1 MVEAAE
7 SIPAPARRG
16 GGRTSDKTMATTLI
30 GTHGLEHIYAHS
42 FPVLVTA
49 IYESLALNPLQFGVM
64 LAVRQLSGGLT
75 SVGGGFFVDIFRYRS
90 GQVLGISMGL
100 IGLGYLLVALAPTY
114 LFIIVALVVA
124 SAGSALWHPPA
135 LGLLARRFPR
145 QRGLYISLHRS
156 MGNVG
161 DLAGPLIAGALLG
174 ITSWR
179 WIMGGGTPVLLLLG
193 VIVLILLWNVGGPKP
208 GPVALA
214 DNLKSQL
221 SSLRESFRG
230 TGMWPIFTVSA
241 VRGMGDRSYIAFL
254 PIYLQEQLG
263 MGPGWIGIY
272 VALVAAPGIVSG
284 PLFGTLS
291 DRIGRKSI
299 IAFCMLTA
307 VVLSITTLAAGGN
320 IVFSLLS
327 VTLFGVFHS
336 SVNSLTQA
344 AAIDVAE
351 GRGLDATFMGL
362 MWGSNAAFSSAAFVL
377 VGLLIKLTN
386 DSWAIA
392 FYSAAALFFVGFLA
406 TLAMPNSRSTNI
418 QPT

>member
-1 MVEAAE
+1 MVETTE
-7 SIPAPARRG
+7 TVPAPARQE

-49 IYESLALNPLQFGVM
+49 IYESMALDPIQAGVM
-64 LAVRQLSGGLT
+64 SAVRQLTGGLT
-75 SVGGGFFVDIFRYRS
+75 SVGSGFFVDIFRYRS

-100 IGLGYLLVALAPTY
+100 IGLGYLMVALSPTY
-114 LFIIVALVVA
+114 TILLAALAVA

-135 LGLLARRFPR
+135 LGLLARRFPS

-174 ITSWR
+174 VVSWR

-208 GPVALA
+208 GPINLVS
-214 DNLKSQL
+214 NLKSQMI
-221 SSLRESFRG
+221 SLRESFRG
-230 TGMWPIFTVSA
+230 TGMWSIFIVSA
-241 VRGMGDRSYIAFL
+241 VRGMGDRSYIFFL
-254 PIYLQEQLG
+254 PFYLRQELG
-263 MGPGWIGIY
+263 MGFFM
-272 VALVAAPGIVSG
+272 VSVHVSLVAAPGIVSG
-284 PLFGTLS
+284 PIFGALS
-291 DRIGRKSI
+291 DRIGRKLI
-299 IAFCMLTA
+299 IAFLMLIA
-307 VVLSITTLAAGGN
+307 VVLSITTIIVGGG
-320 IVFSLLS
+320 LLMTLS
-327 VTLFGVFHS
+327 IGLFGLFHS

-362 MWGSNAAFSSAAFVL
+362 MWGSNAAFSAAAAGVL
-377 VGLLIKLTN
+377 GILINHYN
-386 DSWAIA
+386 DDWGIA
-392 FYSAAALFFVGFLA
+392 FYSAAILFFLGFLT
-406 TLAMPNSRSTNI
+406 TLAMPNSKSTNS

>member
-1 MVEAAE
+1 VVEAAE
-7 SIPAPARRG
+7 SVPAPTKPQR
-16 GGRTSDKTMATTLI
+16 GRTSDKTMATTLI

-75 SVGGGFFVDIFRYRS
+75 SVGSGFFVDIFRYRS

-114 LFIIVALVVA
+114 LFIIIALVVA

-135 LGLLARRFPR
+135 L

-156 MGNVG
+156 VGNVG

-174 ITSWR
+174 AVSWR

-208 GPVALA
+208 GPIALA

-254 PIYLQEQLG
+254 PIYLQEQLS

-291 DRIGRKSI
+291 DRIGRKFI
-299 IAFCMLTA
+299 IALCMLTA

-320 IVFSLLS
+320 IVLSLLS

-362 MWGSNAAFSSAAFVL
+362 MWGSNAAFSSAAFVV

-386 DSWAIA
+386 DGWAIA

-406 TLAMPNSRSTNI
+406 TLAMPNSRSTNSE
-418 QPT
+418 PT

>member
-7 SIPAPARRG
+7 SVPAPTKPQR
-16 GGRTSDKTMATTLI
+16 GRTSDKTMATTLI

-75 SVGGGFFVDIFRYRS
+75 SVGSGFFVDIFRYRS

-114 LFIIVALVVA
+114 LFIIIALVVA

-156 MGNVG
+156 VGNVG

-174 ITSWR
+174 AVSWR

-193 VIVLILLWNVGGPKP
+193 VVVLILLWNVGGPKP
-208 GPVALA
+208 GPIALA

-254 PIYLQEQLG
+254 PIYLQEQLS

-291 DRIGRKSI
+291 DRIGRKFI
-299 IAFCMLTA
+299 IALCMLTA

-320 IVFSLLS
+320 IVLSLLS

-362 MWGSNAAFSSAAFVL
+362 MWGSNAAFSSAAFVV

-386 DSWAIA
+386 DGWAIA

-406 TLAMPNSRSTNI
+406 TLAMPNSRSTNSE
-418 QPT
+418 PT

>member
-1 MVEAAE
+1 MVEATE
-7 SIPAPARRG
+7 SIPAPARQG

-30 GTHGLEHIYAHS
+30 GAHGLEHIYAHS
-42 FPVLVTA
+42 FPVIVTA
-49 IYESLALNPLQFGVM
+49 IYESLALDPIQAGVM
-64 LAVRQLSGGLT
+64 SAVRQLTGGLT
-75 SVGGGFFVDIFRYRS
+75 SVGSGFFVDIFRYRS

-100 IGLGYLLVALAPTY
+100 IGLGYLLVAISPTY
-114 LFIIVALVVA
+114 TILLAALVVA

-174 ITSWR
+174 VVSWR

-208 GPVALA
+208 GPINLVS
-214 DNLKSQL
+214 NLKSQMI
-221 SSLRESFRG
+221 SLRESFRG
-230 TGMWPIFTVSA
+230 TGMWSIFIVSA
-241 VRGMGDRSYIAFL
+241 VRGMGDRSYIFFL
-254 PIYLQEQLG
+254 PFYLRQELG
-263 MGPGWIGIY
+263 MGFFM
-272 VALVAAPGIVSG
+272 VSVHVSLVAAPGIVSG
-284 PLFGTLS
+284 PIFGALS
-291 DRIGRKSI
+291 DRIGRKLI
-299 IAFCMLTA
+299 IAFLMLVA
-307 VVLSITTLAAGGN
+307 VVLSITTIIVGGG
-320 IVFSLLS
+320 LLMTLS
-327 VTLFGVFHS
+327 IGLFGLFHS

-362 MWGSNAAFSSAAFVL
+362 MWGSNAAFSAAAAGVL
-377 VGLLIKLTN
+377 GILINRYN
-386 DSWAIA
+386 DDWGIA
-392 FYSAAALFFVGFLA
+392 FYSAAILFFLGFLT
-406 TLAMPNSRSTNI
+406 TLAMPNSKSTNS

>member
-7 SIPAPARRG
+7 SVPAPTKPQR
-16 GGRTSDKTMATTLI
+16 GRTSDKTMATTLI

-75 SVGGGFFVDIFRYRS
+75 SVGSGFFVDIFRYRS

-114 LFIIVALVVA
+114 LFIIIALVVA

-156 MGNVG
+156 VGNVG

-174 ITSWR
+174 AVSWR

-193 VIVLILLWNVGGPKP
+193 VVVLILLWNVGGPKP
-208 GPVALA
+208 GPIALA

-254 PIYLQEQLG
+254 PIYLQEQLS

-284 PLFGTLS
+284 PLFGALS
-291 DRIGRKSI
+291 DRIGRKFI
-299 IAFCMLTA
+299 IALCMLTA

-320 IVFSLLS
+320 IVLSLLS

-362 MWGSNAAFSSAAFVL
+362 MWGSNAAFSSAAFVV

-386 DSWAIA
+386 DGWAIA

-406 TLAMPNSRSTNI
+406 TLAMPNSRSTNSE
-418 QPT
+418 PT

>member
-1 MVEAAE
+1 MVEATE
-7 SIPAPARRG
+7 SVPAPTRQG

-49 IYESLALNPLQFGVM
+49 IYESMALDPIQAGVM
-64 LAVRQLSGGLT
+64 SAVRQLTGGLT
-75 SVGGGFFVDIFRYRS
+75 SVGSGFFVDIFRYRS

-100 IGLGYLLVALAPTY
+100 IGLGYLMVALSPTY
-114 LFIIVALVVA
+114 TILLAALVVA

-135 LGLLARRFPR
+135 LGLLARRFPS

-174 ITSWR
+174 VVSWR

-208 GPVALA
+208 GPINLVS
-214 DNLKSQL
+214 NLKSQMI
-221 SSLRESFRG
+221 SLRESFRG
-230 TGMWPIFTVSA
+230 TGMWSIFIVSA
-241 VRGMGDRSYIAFL
+241 VRGMGDRSYIFFL
-254 PIYLQEQLG
+254 PFYLRQELG
-263 MGPGWIGIY
+263 MGFFM
-272 VALVAAPGIVSG
+272 VSVHVSLVAAPGIVSG
-284 PLFGTLS
+284 PIFGALS
-291 DRIGRKSI
+291 DRIGRKLI
-299 IAFCMLTA
+299 IAFLMLIA
-307 VVLSITTLAAGGN
+307 VVLSITTIIAGGG
-320 IVFSLLS
+320 LLMTLS
-327 VTLFGVFHS
+327 IGLFGLFHS

-362 MWGSNAAFSSAAFVL
+362 MWGSNAAFSAAAAGVL
-377 VGLLIKLTN
+377 GILINRYN
-386 DSWAIA
+386 DDWGIA
-392 FYSAAALFFVGFLA
+392 FYSAAILFFLGFLT
-406 TLAMPNSRSTNI
+406 TLAMPNSKSTNS

>member
-1 MVEAAE
+1 MVEATE
-7 SIPAPARRG
+7 SIPAPARQG

-30 GTHGLEHIYAHS
+30 GAHGLEHIYAHS

-49 IYESLALNPLQFGVM
+49 IYESMALDPIQAGVM
-64 LAVRQLSGGLT
+64 SAVRQLTGGLT
-75 SVGGGFFVDIFRYRS
+75 SVGSGFFVDIFRYRS

-100 IGLGYLLVALAPTY
+100 IGLGYLMVAISPTY
-114 LFIIVALVVA
+114 TILLAALVVA

-135 LGLLARRFPR
+135 LGLLARRFPS

-174 ITSWR
+174 VVSWR

-208 GPVALA
+208 GPINLVS
-214 DNLKSQL
+214 NLKSQMI
-221 SSLRESFRG
+221 SLRESFRG
-230 TGMWPIFTVSA
+230 TGMWSIFIVSA
-241 VRGMGDRSYIAFL
+241 VRGMGDRSYIFFL
-254 PIYLQEQLG
+254 PFYLRQELG
-263 MGPGWIGIY
+263 MGFFM
-272 VALVAAPGIVSG
+272 VSVHVSLVAAPGIVSG
-284 PLFGTLS
+284 PVFGALS
-291 DRIGRKSI
+291 DRIGRKLI
-299 IAFCMLTA
+299 IAFLMLIA
-307 VVLSITTLAAGGN
+307 VVLSITTIIAGGG
-320 IVFSLLS
+320 LLMTLS
-327 VTLFGVFHS
+327 IGLFGLFHS

-362 MWGSNAAFSSAAFVL
+362 MWGSNAAFSAAAAGVL
-377 VGLLIKLTN
+377 GILINRYN
-386 DSWAIA
+386 DDWGIA
-392 FYSAAALFFVGFLA
+392 FYSAAILFFVGFLA
-406 TLAMPNSRSTNI
+406 TLAMPNSKSTNS

>member
-7 SIPAPARRG
+7 SIPVPTKPQR
-16 GGRTSDKTMATTLI
+16 GRTSDKTMATTLI

-75 SVGGGFFVDIFRYRS
+75 SVGSGFFVDIFRYRS

-114 LFIIVALVVA
+114 LFIIIALVVA

-156 MGNVG
+156 VGNVG

-174 ITSWR
+174 AVSWR

-208 GPVALA
+208 GPIALA

-254 PIYLQEQLG
+254 PIYLQEQLS

-291 DRIGRKSI
+291 DRIGRKFI
-299 IAFCMLTA
+299 IALCMLTA

-320 IVFSLLS
+320 IVLSLLS

-362 MWGSNAAFSSAAFVL
+362 MWGSNAAFSSAAFVV

-386 DSWAIA
+386 DGWAIA

-406 TLAMPNSRSTNI
+406 TLAMPNSRSTNSE
-418 QPT
+418 PT

>member
-1 MVEAAE
+1 MVEATE
-7 SIPAPARRG
+7 SIPAPARQG

-30 GTHGLEHIYAHS
+30 GAHGLEHIYAHS
-42 FPVLVTA
+42 FPVIVTA
-49 IYESLALNPLQFGVM
+49 IYESLALDPIQAGVM
-64 LAVRQLSGGLT
+64 SAVRQLTGGLT
-75 SVGGGFFVDIFRYRS
+75 SVGSGFFVDIFRYRS

-100 IGLGYLLVALAPTY
+100 IGLGYLLVAISPTY
-114 LFIIVALVVA
+114 TILLAALVVA

-174 ITSWR
+174 VVSWR

-208 GPVALA
+208 GPINLVS
-214 DNLKSQL
+214 NLKSQMI
-221 SSLRESFRG
+221 SLRESFRG
-230 TGMWPIFTVSA
+230 TGMWSIFIVSA
-241 VRGMGDRSYIAFL
+241 VRGMGDRSYIFFL
-254 PIYLQEQLG
+254 PFYLRQELG
-263 MGPGWIGIY
+263 MGFFM
-272 VALVAAPGIVSG
+272 VSVHVSLVAAPGIVSG
-284 PLFGTLS
+284 PIFGALS
-291 DRIGRKSI
+291 DRIGRKLI
-299 IAFCMLTA
+299 IAFLMLAA
-307 VVLSITTLAAGGN
+307 VVLSITTIIAGGG
-320 IVFSLLS
+320 LLMTLS
-327 VTLFGVFHS
+327 IGLFGLFHS

-362 MWGSNAAFSSAAFVL
+362 MWGSNAAFSAAAAGVL
-377 VGLLIKLTN
+377 GILINRYN
-386 DSWAIA
+386 DDWGIA
-392 FYSAAALFFVGFLA
+392 FYSAAILFFLGFLT
-406 TLAMPNSRSTNI
+406 TLAMPNSRSTNS

>member
-1 MVEAAE
+1 MVEATE
-7 SIPAPARRG
+7 SIPAPARQG

-49 IYESLALNPLQFGVM
+49 IYESMALDPIQAGVM
-64 LAVRQLSGGLT
+64 SAVRQLTGGLT
-75 SVGGGFFVDIFRYRS
+75 SVGSGFFVDIFRYRS

-100 IGLGYLLVALAPTY
+100 IGLGYLMVALSPTY
-114 LFIIVALVVA
+114 TILLAALVVA

-135 LGLLARRFPR
+135 LGLLARRFPS

-174 ITSWR
+174 VVSWR

-208 GPVALA
+208 GPINLA
-214 DNLKSQL
+214 PTLKSQMI
-221 SSLRESFRG
+221 SLRESFRG
-230 TGMWPIFTVSA
+230 TGMWSIFIVSA
-241 VRGMGDRSYIAFL
+241 VRGMGDRSYIFFL
-254 PIYLQEQLG
+254 PFYLRQELG
-263 MGPGWIGIY
+263 MGFFM
-272 VALVAAPGIVSG
+272 VSVHVSLVAAPGIVSG
-284 PLFGTLS
+284 PIFGALS
-291 DRIGRKSI
+291 DRIGRKLI
-299 IAFCMLTA
+299 IAFLMLIA
-307 VVLSITTLAAGGN
+307 VVLSITTIIVGGG
-320 IVFSLLS
+320 LLMTLS
-327 VTLFGVFHS
+327 IGLFGLFHS

-362 MWGSNAAFSSAAFVL
+362 MWGSNAAFSAAAAGVL
-377 VGLLIKLTN
+377 GILINRYN
-386 DSWAIA
+386 DDWGIA
-392 FYSAAALFFVGFLA
+392 FYSAAILFFVGFLA
-406 TLAMPNSRSTNI
+406 TLAMPNSKSTNS

>member
-1 MVEAAE
+1 MVEATQG
-7 SIPAPARRG
+7 IPSPTQEG

-30 GTHGLEHIYAHS
+30 GAHGLEHIYAHS

-49 IYESLALNPLQFGVM
+49 IYNSLGLNPLQFGVM

-75 SVGGGFFVDIFRYRS
+75 SVGSGFFVDIFRYRS

-100 IGLGYLLVALAPTY
+100 IGLGYLLVAIAPTY
-114 LFIIVALVVA
+114 AFIIVALVVA

-135 LGLLARRFPR
+135 LGLLARRFPAR
-145 QRGLYISLHRS
+145 RGYYISMHRS
-156 MGNVG
+156 LGNAG
-161 DLAGPLIAGALLG
+161 DLAGPLIAGGLLG
-174 ITSWR
+174 LVSWR
-179 WIMGGGTPVLLLLG
+179 WIMGGGTPVLMLLG

-208 GPVALA
+208 GPIALA

-221 SSLRESFRG
+221 ANLRESFRG

-254 PIYLQEQLG
+254 PIYLQEQLS

-272 VALVAAPGIVSG
+272 VALVAGPGILSG
-284 PLFGTLS
+284 PLFGILS

-299 IAFCMLTA
+299 IAFCMLAA
-307 VVLSITTLAAGGN
+307 VVLSVTTLLSGSN
-320 IVFSLLS
+320 ITLSLLS

-362 MWGSNAAFSSAAFVL
+362 MWGSNAAFSSAAFVI
-377 VGLLIKLTN
+377 VGLVIKLTN
-386 DSWAIA
+386 DNWGIA
-392 FYSAAALFFVGFLA
+392 FYTAAALFFAGFLA
-406 TLAMPNSRSTNI
+406 TLLMPNSKSTNA

>member
-1 MVEAAE
+1 M
-7 SIPAPARRG
+7 
-16 GGRTSDKTMATTLI
+16 
-30 GTHGLEHIYAHS
+30 
-42 FPVLVTA
+42 
-49 IYESLALNPLQFGVM
+49 
-64 LAVRQLSGGLT
+64 
-75 SVGGGFFVDIFRYRS
+75 
-90 GQVLGISMGL
+90 
-100 IGLGYLLVALAPTY
+100 
-114 LFIIVALVVA
+114 
-124 SAGSALWHPPA
+124 
-135 LGLLARRFPR
+135 
-145 QRGLYISLHRS
+145 
-156 MGNVG
+156 
-161 DLAGPLIAGALLG
+161 
-174 ITSWR
+174 
-179 WIMGGGTPVLLLLG
+179 
-193 VIVLILLWNVGGPKP
+193 LILLWNVGGPKP
-208 GPVALA
+208 GPIALA

-254 PIYLQEQLG
+254 PIYLQEQLS

-291 DRIGRKSI
+291 DRIGRKFI
-299 IAFCMLTA
+299 IALCMLTA

-320 IVFSLLS
+320 IVLSLLS

-362 MWGSNAAFSSAAFVL
+362 MWGSNAAFSSAAFVV

-386 DSWAIA
+386 DGWAIA

-406 TLAMPNSRSTNI
+406 TLAMPNSRSTNSE
-418 QPT
+418 PT

>member
-1 MVEAAE
+1 MVEATE
-7 SIPAPARRG
+7 TVPAPARQE

-30 GTHGLEHIYAHS
+30 GAHGLEHIYAHS

-49 IYESLALNPLQFGVM
+49 IYESMALDPIQAGVM
-64 LAVRQLSGGLT
+64 SAVRQLTGGLT
-75 SVGGGFFVDIFRYRS
+75 SVGSGFFVDIFRYRS

-100 IGLGYLLVALAPTY
+100 IGLGYLMVALSPTY
-114 LFIIVALVVA
+114 TILLAALVVA

-174 ITSWR
+174 VVSWR

-208 GPVALA
+208 GPINLA
-214 DNLKSQL
+214 TNLKSQMI
-221 SSLRESFRG
+221 SLRESFRG
-230 TGMWPIFTVSA
+230 TGMWSIFIVSA
-241 VRGMGDRSYIAFL
+241 VRGMGDRSYIFFL
-254 PIYLQEQLG
+254 PFYLRQELG
-263 MGPGWIGIY
+263 MGFFM
-272 VALVAAPGIVSG
+272 VSVHVSLVAAPGIVSG
-284 PLFGTLS
+284 PVFGALS
-291 DRIGRKSI
+291 DRIGRKLI
-299 IAFCMLTA
+299 IAFLMLIA
-307 VVLSITTLAAGGN
+307 VVLSITTIIAGGG
-320 IVFSLLS
+320 LLMTLS
-327 VTLFGVFHS
+327 IGLFGLFHS

-362 MWGSNAAFSSAAFVL
+362 MWGSNAAFSAAAAGVL
-377 VGLLIKLTN
+377 GILINRYN
-386 DSWAIA
+386 DDWGIA
-392 FYSAAALFFVGFLA
+392 FYSAAILFFVGFLA
-406 TLAMPNSRSTNI
+406 TLAMPNSKSTNS

>member
-7 SIPAPARRG
+7 SVPAPTKPQR
-16 GGRTSDKTMATTLI
+16 GRTSDKTMATTLI
-30 GTHGLEHIYAHS
+30 GSHGLEHIYAHS

-75 SVGGGFFVDIFRYRS
+75 SVGSGFFVDIFRYRS

-114 LFIIVALVVA
+114 LFIIIALVVA

-156 MGNVG
+156 VGNVG

-174 ITSWR
+174 AVSWR

-193 VIVLILLWNVGGPKP
+193 VVVLILLWNVGGPKP
-208 GPVALA
+208 GPIALA

-254 PIYLQEQLG
+254 PIYLQEQLS

-291 DRIGRKSI
+291 DRIGRKFI
-299 IAFCMLTA
+299 IALCMLTA

-320 IVFSLLS
+320 IVLSLLS

-362 MWGSNAAFSSAAFVL
+362 MWGSNAAFSSAAFVV

-386 DSWAIA
+386 DGWAIA

-406 TLAMPNSRSTNI
+406 TLAMPNSRSTNSE
-418 QPT
+418 PT